1 MTTPTSVLSPTPSP
15 KKLGLTARIFIGMI
29 TGIVT
34 GAILQWLFDD
44 SGDFSFSVFG
54 MQVSTYALLVEGIF
68 NVVGSIFIASLKML
82 VVPLVF
88 VSLVCG
94 TSSLSDPSKLGRLGG
109 KSILLYVG
117 TTAIAISLAVT
128 FALLVAPGQGL
139 NLATE
144 STFVA
149 KQAPSLGEVII
160 NMMPTNP
167 INAMAQGNMLQI
179 IVFAVFFGIAMAMT
193 GDTGKRLTAVFED
206 INTVIMKLV
215 TILMNLAPYGVFV
228 LMAKL
233 FATIGFDT
241 IASLLKYFLLVVFVL
256 MLHAFVSYPI
266 ILKALSGLSPIIL
279 LRKMRDAAL
288 FAFSTSSSSATLP
301 VTMETAIKKLGVK
314 RSVASFTVP
323 LGSTINMDGTAIMQG
338 VATVF
343 IAQVYA
349 VDLSLSDY
357 MMVIL
362 TATLASIGTAG
373 VPGVGLIML
382 AMVLQQVNL
391 PVEGIALIIGVDR
404 LLDMTRTAVNVT
416 GDCMV
421 ACIVGKSENELDLDV
436 YNDLDAGKQSEEV
449 DLAHFNKNSE

>member
-1 MTTPTSVLSPTPSP
+1 MTQADKKPHSSPA
-15 KKLGLTARIFIGMI
+15 KLGLTARIFISMI
-29 TGIVT
+29 AGIALGV
-34 GAILQWLFDD
+34 ALQFVFDD
-44 SGDFSFSVFG
+44 SGDFLFSVFG
-54 MQVSTYALLVEGIF
+54 IEVSTYAVLVDGIF
-68 NVVGSIFIASLKML
+68 NVIGSIFIASLKML

-109 KSILLYVG
+109 KSILLYIG

-128 FALLVAPGQGL
+128 FALLVGPGEGL
-139 NLATE
+139 NLASENTYQ
-144 STFVA
+144 A
-149 KQAPSLGEVII
+149 KQAPSLGQVII

-167 INAMAQGNMLQI
+167 INAMAEGNMLQI
-179 IVFAVFFGIAMAMT
+179 IVFSVLFGVAMSMT
-193 GDTGKRLTAVFED
+193 GSAGKRLSAVFD
-206 INTVIMKLV
+206 DLSAVIMKLV

-233 FATIGFDT
+233 FATIGFST
-241 IASLLKYFLLVVFVL
+241 IRGLLTYFFLVLFVL
-256 MLHAFVSYPI
+256 FVHALVSYPI
-266 ILKALSGLSPIIL
+266 ILKTLSGLNPLIL
-279 LRKMRDAAL
+279 LVKMRDAAL

-301 VTMETAIKKLGVK
+301 VTMETATKKLGVK
-314 RSVASFTVP
+314 SSVASFTVP

-349 VDLSLSDY
+349 VDLTLSDY
-357 MMVIL
+357 LVVIM

-421 ACIVGKSENELDLDV
+421 ACIVGKSEGEFDAKT
-436 YNDLDAGKQSEEV
+436 YADLDAGKKDEEL
-449 DLAHFNKNSE
+449 DLKKIKE